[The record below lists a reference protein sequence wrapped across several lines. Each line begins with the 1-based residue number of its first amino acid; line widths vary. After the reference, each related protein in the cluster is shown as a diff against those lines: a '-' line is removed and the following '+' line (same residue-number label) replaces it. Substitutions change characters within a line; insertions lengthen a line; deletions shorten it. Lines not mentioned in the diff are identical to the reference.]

1 MWAARCADFRSSG
14 PQEQAKDRAD
24 DELPHSTCASSDSQ
38 PQGWQ
43 PRGQSPVISG
53 LGRASKDEM
62 AVLTRLECTSN

>member
-43 PRGQSPVISG
+43 PRGQSPV
-53 LGRASKDEM
+53 
-62 AVLTRLECTSN
+62 